1 MRGQPGTFLAG
12 LARCLTKIEITGL
25 ENLQV
30 LDQPGPAMIVV
41 NHTTI
46 VDVVVVVGTLHK
58 FGFTVDGPCE
68 KLKKSACTHHR
79 HLRPIGTSDMWNFL
93 LAKQIVSGSGII
105 PTDQFNGSSAYRLA
119 LTALRNRECILIY
132 PEGDVQIN
140 AQASPRPWRRGTTAL
155 AKSGG
160 KFGTMPIVPIAH
172 HDSRKLGTGSAQRSI
187 LQAITRVLKR
197 PTIYLMI
204 GKPILASEI
213 ADFNESEAT
222 SYLEE
227 KLLDLW
233 KKVSALT

>member
-12 LARCLTKIEITGL
+12 LARRLTKIEITGL
-25 ENLQV
+25 ENLEI

-58 FGFTVDGPCE
+58 YGFTVDGPCE
-68 KLKKSACTHHR
+68 KRKKSACTHRR
-79 HLRPIGTSDMWNFL
+79 HLRPIGTSDMWNFP

-105 PTDQFNGSSAYRLA
+105 PTDQFNGSSAYRAA
-119 LTALRNRECILIY
+119 LTALGNQECILIY

-140 AQASPRPWRRGTTAL
+140 AQASPRPWRRGATTL
-155 AKSGG
+155 AKSVA
-160 KFGTMPIVPIAH
+160 MPIVPIAH
-172 HDSRKLGTGSAQRSI
+172 HDTRKLGTGGVKRSI
-187 LQAITRVLKR
+187 LQALSRVVKR
-197 PTIYLMI
+197 PTIHLMI

-213 ADFNESEAT
+213 ANLNEQQAS

-227 KLLDLW
+227 KLLNLW

>member
-12 LARCLTKIEITGL
+12 LARRLTKIEIIGL
-25 ENLQV
+25 ENLEI

-58 FGFTVDGPCE
+58 YGFTVDGPCE
-68 KLKKSACTHHR
+68 KLKRSACTHRR
-79 HLRPIGTSDMWNFL
+79 HLRPIGTSDMWNFP

-105 PTDQFNGSSAYRLA
+105 PTDQFNGSSAYRVA
-119 LTALRNRECILIY
+119 LTALGNQECILMY

-140 AQASPRPWRRGTTAL
+140 AQASPRPWRRGTAAL
-155 AKSGG
+155 AKSVA
-160 KFGTMPIVPIAH
+160 MSIVPIAH
-172 HDSRKLGTGSAQRSI
+172 HDSRKLGTGGVKRSI
-187 LQAITRVLKR
+187 LQALSRVVKR
-197 PTIYLMI
+197 PTIHLMI

-213 ADFNESEAT
+213 ANFNELET
-222 SYLEE
+222 STYLEE
-227 KLLDLW
+227 KLLNLW